1 MDKAVLCGVIPPILV
16 LIYVY
21 RMDKIEK
28 EPIGLLAKFFIAGI
42 IIAIPAAIVEGI
54 LDAVFQIA
62 GLPYLLSVI
71 GYAVVTNF
79 IGVALVEEGFK
90 FLVLELLA
98 KKSKEFDYRFD
109 AIVYTMC
116 VGIAFAAFENILYII
131 SFGAGWDIAFAR
143 LLPGHSIFAV
153 FMGFYYGN
161 WKGYYDAGNME
172 PAKKNKWKA
181 LLIPVLLH
189 GFYDFCCTMGGYSGI
204 FVLIFFAFLIGVTI
218 FAFRFV
224 NKASREDLPV

>member
-1 MDKAVLCGVIPPILV
+1 MDKAVLFGVIPPILV

-21 RMDKIEK
+21 HMDKIEK

-42 IIAIPAAIVEGI
+42 VIAIPAAIVEQI
-54 LDAVFQIA
+54 FDVVFQVV
-62 GLPYLLSVI
+62 GLFPGTLI
-71 GYAVVTNF
+71 YAVISNF

-90 FLVLELLA
+90 FLCLELFA

-131 SFGAGWDIAFAR
+131 SYGAGWDIAFAR
-143 LLPGHSIFAV
+143 MLPGHSIFAV

-161 WKGYYDAGNME
+161 WKGYFDVGNFE
-172 PAKKNKWKA
+172 PAKQMKIRA

-189 GFYDFCCTMGGYSGI
+189 GFYDFCCTIGGVFTLVF
-204 FVLIFFAFLIGVTI
+204 FVYLIGLTI
-218 FAFRFV
+218 FSFRFV
-224 NKASREDLPV
+224 NKASQTDLAV

>member
-1 MDKAVLCGVIPPILV
+1 MDKAVLFGVIPPILV

-21 RMDKIEK
+21 YMDKIEK

-54 LDAVFQIA
+54 LSGVFSILNLQ
-62 GLPYLLSVI
+62 YLLSPI
-71 GYAVVTNF
+71 GFLALDAFV
-79 IGVALVEEGFK
+79 GVALVEEGFK
-90 FLVLELLA
+90 FLCLELFA

-161 WKGYYDAGNME
+161 WKGYFDAGNFEM
-172 PAKKNKWKA
+172 AKKMKLKSI
-181 LLIPVLLH
+181 LIPVVLH
-189 GFYDFCCTMGGYSGI
+189 GIYDFCCFMGGYFMI
-204 FVLIFFAFLIGVTI
+204 LFFIFLIGLTI
-218 FAFRFV
+218 FAIRFV
-224 NKASREDLPV
+224 NKASKTDLPV

>member
-1 MDKAVLCGVIPPILV
+1 MDKAVLFGVIPPILV

-21 RMDKIEK
+21 YMDKIEK
-28 EPIGLLAKFFIAGI
+28 EPIGLLAKFFIFGI
-42 IIAIPAAIVEGI
+42 IIAIPAAIVEQI
-54 LDAVFQIA
+54 LDAVFQIT
-62 GLPYLLSVI
+62 GMPYLLSYF
-71 GYAVVTNF
+71 GYAVLTNF
-79 IGVALVEEGFK
+79 VGVALVEEGFK
-90 FLVLELLA
+90 FLVLELFA

-161 WKGYYDAGNME
+161 WKGYFDAGNFEM
-172 PAKKNKWKA
+172 AKKMKLRA

-189 GFYDFCCTMGGYSGI
+189 GFYDFCCTIGGV
-204 FVLIFFAFLIGVTI
+204 FTLIFFVYLIALTI

-224 NKASREDLPV
+224 NKASKSDLPV